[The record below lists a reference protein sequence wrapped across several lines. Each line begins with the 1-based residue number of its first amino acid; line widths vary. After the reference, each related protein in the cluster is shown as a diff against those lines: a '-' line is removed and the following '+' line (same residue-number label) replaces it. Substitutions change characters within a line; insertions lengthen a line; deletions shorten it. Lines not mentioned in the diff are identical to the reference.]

1 MAVRWI
7 RNVNIDGEETTI
19 EVQIGYK
26 VIGDKCYTRVGNEI
40 EKYFSAL
47 KTNDRSEIVVQG
59 KEILKQQLLNKKIT
73 YIDGRIYDWE

>member
-7 RNVNIDGEETTI
+7 RNVNIDGNETTI

-40 EKYFSAL
+40 EQYFRIKSD
-47 KTNDRSEIVVQG
+47 DRNEIVIQG
-59 KEILKQQLLNKKIT
+59 KNLLQQQLANKKIT
-73 YIDGRIYDWE
+73 YTDGRDYDWQ